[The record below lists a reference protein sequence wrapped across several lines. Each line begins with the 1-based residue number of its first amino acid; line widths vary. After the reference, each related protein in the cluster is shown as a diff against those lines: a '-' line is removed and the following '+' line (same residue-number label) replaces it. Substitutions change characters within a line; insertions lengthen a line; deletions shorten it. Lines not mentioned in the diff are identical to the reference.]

1 MIGTVE
7 TTTFLCYVNRIL
19 LEEKKVKK
27 YVTDILSFFSE
38 FTIFFFYM
46 MFTNKMYLSHMN

>member
-1 MIGTVE
+1 MIGTVG

-19 LEEKKVKK
+19 PEEKKVKK